1 MEENQ
6 FFIDSAR
13 LNEKTLEKKHRVEQD
28 PSTRTN
34 HMEYM
39 EGMEQIS
46 SDIRDKVEKEMQNYD
61 YDRYTETDVKRAL
74 SHEVCT
80 VEDFKALL
88 SPAALPFLEEMAQRA
103 KYETSRHFGNTVY
116 IFTPL
121 YIANYCENY
130 CVYCGFNCY
139 NDIVRKRLSMEEIA
153 KEMQV
158 IADSGIEEILLLTGE
173 SRGMSDVTYIGE
185 ACKLARTYFR
195 NVGLEIYP
203 VNSDE
208 YRYLHECGADYVTV
222 FQETYDADRY
232 ETLHLLG
239 HKRVYP
245 YRFDAQERAILGGM
259 RGVGFSALLG
269 LSDFRKDA
277 LASALHVYYLQRKYP
292 YVEYS
297 LSCPR
302 LRPIVNNDKIN
313 PLDVHERQL
322 CQVLCAYRI
331 FLPYVGIT
339 VSSRE
344 EKHFRD
350 GIVKIAATKVSAG
363 VSTGIGD
370 HESKY
375 HKKDVRKDRDRQE
388 KGYVEESRTD
398 TVGHHI
404 ENGNEIRERGCG
416 TTDKKIEEKE
426 SGDEQFE
433 IADDRSFD
441 AMYRDIE
448 EAGLQPV
455 VNDYVYV

>member
-1 MEENQ
+1 M
-6 FFIDSAR
+6 I
-13 LNEKTLEKKHRVEQD
+13 D
-28 PSTRTN
+28 PSVRTN

-39 EGMEQIS
+39 EGMDRIS
-46 SDIRDKVEKEMQNYD
+46 SDIMEKVLGHMNSYD
-61 YDRYTETDVKRAL
+61 YSRYTEADVRYAL
-74 SHEVCT
+74 SKETCD

-88 SPAALPFLEEMAQRA
+88 SPAAEPFLEQMARRA
-103 KYETSRHFGNTVY
+103 KMETSRHFGNTVY

-139 NDIVRKRLSMEEIA
+139 NDIVRKKLNAEEIE
-153 KEMQV
+153 KEMKV
-158 IADSGIEEILLLTGE
+158 IADSGIEEILILTGE
-173 SRGMSDVTYIGE
+173 SRGMSDVKYIGE
-185 ACKLARTYFR
+185 ACKMASRYFR

-203 VNSDE
+203 VNVDE
-208 YRYLHECGADYVTV
+208 YRYLHECGADYITV
-222 FQETYDADRY
+222 FQETYNSDKY

-239 HKRVYP
+239 HKRVFP
-245 YRFDAQERAILGGM
+245 YRFEAQERAIMGGM

-269 LSDFRKDA
+269 LDDFRKDA

-292 YVEYS
+292 HVEYS

-302 LRPIVNNDKIN
+302 LRPIINNDKIN

-331 FLPYVGIT
+331 FLPFVGIT

-344 EKHFRD
+344 QKHFRD
-350 GIVKIAATKVSAG
+350 GIIKIAATKVSAG

-375 HKKDVRKDRDRQE
+375 
-388 KGYVEESRTD
+388 KGEEDET
-398 TVGHHI
+398 
-404 ENGNEIRERGCG
+404 
-416 TTDKKIEEKE
+416 

-433 IADDRSFD
+433 ISDGRSFGQ
-441 AMYRDIE
+441 MYKDISAE
-448 EAGLQPV
+448 GLQPV
-455 VNDYVYV
+455 LNDYVYV